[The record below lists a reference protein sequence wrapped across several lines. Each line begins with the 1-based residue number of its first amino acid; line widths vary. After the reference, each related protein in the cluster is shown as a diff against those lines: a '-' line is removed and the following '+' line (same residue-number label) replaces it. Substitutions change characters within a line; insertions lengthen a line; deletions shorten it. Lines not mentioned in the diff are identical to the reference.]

1 MPQHASST
9 IARAVRRGLAN
20 ISRANA
26 AQIKNQATMDK
37 LTGDM
42 DLQLGPVKKKK
53 NQREK
58 FDVANPEMSAAATA
72 FRAKLMAGRGG
83 KKKWQRKLKEK
94 WERPA

>member
-1 MPQHASST
+1 
-9 IARAVRRGLAN
+9 
-20 ISRANA
+20 
-26 AQIKNQATMDK
+26 MDK

-42 DLQLGPVKKKK
+42 DLQLGPGKKKK

-58 FDVANPEMSAAATA
+58 FDVANPEMSAAAKA
-72 FRAKLMAGRGG
+72 FRAKLMAGRG